1 MHALKWPSNSAR
13 IVPVGVGFVDD
24 PDPHLRG
31 DLGARVDDEDLAV
44 RHPDRLVR
52 GSIRPAI
59 SEACVEAR
67 VIDHVG
73 VGALGNAMPQRP
85 SKQPDRSDELAF

>member
-1 MHALKWPSNSAR
+1 MHALKWPINSAR

-44 RHPDRLVR
+44 WRVR
-52 GSIRPAI
+52 VQLIG
-59 SEACVEAR
+59 
-67 VIDHVG
+67 H
-73 VGALGNAMPQRP
+73 L
-85 SKQPDRSDELAF
+85 